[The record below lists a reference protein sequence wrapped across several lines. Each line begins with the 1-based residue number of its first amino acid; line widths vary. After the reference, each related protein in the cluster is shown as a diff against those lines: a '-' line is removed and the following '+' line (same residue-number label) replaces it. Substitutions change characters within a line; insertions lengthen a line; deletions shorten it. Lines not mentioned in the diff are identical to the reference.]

1 MKKTVCIY
9 PKDPTTDFLLP
20 LYEHICNNMH
30 AIGIHDDTTEE
41 NALDKIY
48 AEIHDAESVV
58 FLGHGTSDML
68 CGSRFEN
75 IVFEKEK
82 CDLLCNKRLLLL
94 ACNSNQF
101 IKKYDLHCAVGFGF
115 LPTSLRDARYVR
127 KLHSMRIEHLQESDI
142 EKYNTALVDAL
153 INTLSNTTMA
163 DFHLFKERLKFYISG
178 RIVQILLQR
187 ETPNYRLVADALY
200 YVYKDVISS

>member
-9 PKDPTTDFLLP
+9 PEDLTTDFLLP

-48 AEIHDAESVV
+48 AEIHYAESVV

-153 INTLSNTTMA
+153 IMA
-163 DFHLFKERLKFYISG
+163 DFHLFKERLKFYIS
-178 RIVQILLQR
+178 RKIVQILLQR